1 MKVVLPGGSGQVG
14 TVLARHF
21 HATGDEVVV
30 LSRQPHS
37 EKRAPWRTAAWDG
50 RTLGHWVAEIDGAD
64 VVINLAGRS
73 VNCRYTP
80 ANRKSILLSRVEST
94 KAVGQAIAQATR
106 PPRIWLQASTATI
119 YADRYDAANDEST
132 GILGGN
138 EKGVPDTW
146 RFSIDVA
153 TAWERSLNE
162 ADLPRTRKV
171 LMRSAMTMSPDP
183 GGIFDTMLWMVRVGL
198 GGSVGSGRQF
208 VSWIH
213 ESDFVRSL
221 RWLIDHETFSGPVNL
236 AAPFP
241 LPYSEFQK
249 SLRQAWGTPFGLPA
263 SGWMV
268 EIGTMLLRTESELV
282 LKSRRVV
289 PGRLL
294 ESGFRFDYPTWPDAA
309 RDLCRRRRQ
318 AS

>member
-1 MKVVLPGGSGQVG
+1 MG

-21 HATGDEVVV
+21 HASGDEVVV
-30 LSRQPHS
+30 LSRQPHT
-37 EKRAPWRTAAWDG
+37 APWRVVAWDG
-50 RTLGHWVAEIDGAD
+50 RTLAEWTEEVDGSD

-94 KAVGQAIAQATR
+94 KAIGQAIETATR

-119 YADRYDAANDEST
+119 YADRYDVPNDERT
-132 GILGGN
+132 GILGGS
-138 EKGVPDTW
+138 EEGVPDTW

-162 ADLPRTRKV
+162 AHVPRTRKV
-171 LMRSAMTMSPDP
+171 LMRSAMTMSPDR
-183 GGIFDTMLWMVRVGL
+183 GGIFDTMLWMVRLGL
-198 GGSVGSGRQF
+198 GGRVGSGRQF

-213 ESDFVRSL
+213 EADFIRSV
-221 RWLIDHETFSGPVNL
+221 RWLIEHETFSGAVNL
-236 AAPFP
+236 AAPCP

-249 SLRQAWGTPFGLPA
+249 SLRQAWGVPFGLPA
-263 SGWMV
+263 TGWMV
-268 EIGTMLLRTESELV
+268 EIGTILLRTESELV

-294 ESGFRFDYPTWPDAA
+294 ESGFRFEYPAWPDAA

>member
-1 MKVVLPGGSGQVG
+1 MG

-21 HATGDEVVV
+21 HASGDEVVV
-30 LSRQPHS
+30 LSRQPHT
-37 EKRAPWRTAAWDG
+37 APWRVVAWDG
-50 RTLGHWVAEIDGAD
+50 RTLAKWTEEIDGSD

-80 ANRKSILLSRVEST
+80 ANRKTILLSRVEST
-94 KAVGQAIAQATR
+94 KAIGQAIKNATR

-119 YADRYDAANDEST
+119 YADRYDVPNDERT

-138 EKGVPDTW
+138 EEGVPDTW

-162 ADLPRTRKV
+162 ADAPRTRKV
-171 LMRSAMTMSPDP
+171 LMRSAMTMSPDR
-183 GGIFDTMLWMVRVGL
+183 GGIFDTMLWMVRLGL
-198 GGSVGSGRQF
+198 GGRVGSGRQF

-213 ESDFVRSL
+213 EADFIRSV
-221 RWLIDHETFSGPVNL
+221 RWLIEHETFSGAVNL
-236 AAPFP
+236 AAPCP

-249 SLRQAWGTPFGLPA
+249 SLRQAWGMPFGLPA
-263 SGWMV
+263 TGWMV
-268 EIGTMLLRTESELV
+268 EIGTILLRTESELV

-294 ESGFRFDYPTWPDAA
+294 ESGFRFEYPAWPDAA